1 MSSVLR
7 TAGPAG
13 WRSVKQTPSGCQL
26 GSSSI
31 LDSTAGAPKRIVC
44 AGSTPEVLQYLPEC
58 HEGPGPSTLRTARRG
73 AQEESVFRTWPI
85 AAVGL
90 VALLLVVIVS
100 VQTASRRAD
109 EIYSQLEALNAHHRE
124 VDARLRQLRGDL
136 SLSGIFIRDYLLDS
150 EREHALDY
158 RKTLLKFRRDNMAE
172 LLKLRTLVTS
182 AEEQTRIDNLQAKL
196 DDYWEVFEPLFDWTA
211 VEKSTQSFRF
221 LRREILPRREAA
233 LAIAQDI
240 EQFNNAN
247 LAAQRAE
254 VTRRFAD
261 FQRGLH
267 ALLWQSLALGV
278 LVALTAVIRLRIV
291 ERRTVE
297 QKLHA
302 EEAERQLRELSQQLV
317 ATQEEERKKLSRE
330 LHDHVGQMLTALR
343 MELGR
348 IDRARGPVAAE
359 IPAAVAECRQLVDN
373 VVRTVRDLSLG
384 LRPSMLDDF
393 GLQPALEWHIR
404 DVSRRYGLTVDLTT
418 HGDLETLPEPHR
430 TCIYRVVQE
439 ALTNCVRHAR
449 ATRVQV
455 QLDRRGEALEALV
468 SDDGSGF
475 EQVPRPTGLG
485 LRGIEERVRDL
496 KGSVTVT
503 TAPRGGTTI
512 RVVLPLPAPV
522 EVPIANLA
530 G

>member
-1 MSSVLR
+1 M
-7 TAGPAG
+7 
-13 WRSVKQTPSGCQL
+13 
-26 GSSSI
+26 
-31 LDSTAGAPKRIVC
+31 
-44 AGSTPEVLQYLPEC
+44 
-58 HEGPGPSTLRTARRG
+58 
-73 AQEESVFRTWPI
+73 FRTWPI

-100 VQTASRRAD
+100 VLTASRRAD
-109 EIYSQLEALNAHHRE
+109 EIYNQLEALNAHHRE
-124 VDARLRQLRGDL
+124 VDTGLRRLRGDL
-136 SLSGIFIRDYLLDS
+136 HLSGIFIRDYLLDS

-158 RKTLLKFRRDNMAE
+158 RDSLLNFRRDNMAT
-172 LLKLRTLVTS
+172 LLQLRTLVTG
-182 AEEQTRIDNLQAKL
+182 AEEQVRIDNLQAKL

-221 LRREILPRREAA
+221 LRREVLPRREAA

-254 VTRRFAD
+254 VTRRSAD
-261 FQRGLH
+261 FQRGLR

-348 IDRARGPVAAE
+348 IDRVRGPVAAE

-404 DVSRRYGLTVDLTT
+404 DVSRRFGLTVDLTT
-418 HGDLETLPEPHR
+418 HGDLDTLPEPHR

-455 QLDRRGEALEALV
+455 QLDRRGEALEASV

-475 EQVPRPTGLG
+475 EQVSRPTGLG

>member
-1 MSSVLR
+1 VL
-7 TAGPAG
+7 
-13 WRSVKQTPSGCQL
+13 
-26 GSSSI
+26 
-31 LDSTAGAPKRIVC
+31 
-44 AGSTPEVLQYLPEC
+44 
-58 HEGPGPSTLRTARRG
+58 
-73 AQEESVFRTWPI
+73 FRTWPI

-90 VALLLVVIVS
+90 AALLLVVIVS
-100 VQTASRRAD
+100 VLTASRRAD
-109 EIYSQLEALNAHHRE
+109 EIYNQLEALNAHHRE
-124 VDARLRQLRGDL
+124 VDTRLRRLRADVH
-136 SLSGIFIRDYLLDS
+136 LSGIFIRDYLLDA
-150 EREHALDY
+150 EREHSSDY
-158 RKTLLKFRRDNMAE
+158 RETLSRIRRDNIAT
-172 LLKLRTLVTS
+172 LRQLRTLVTG
-182 AEEQTRIDNLQAKL
+182 AEERVRIDNLQAKL

-221 LRREILPRREAA
+221 LRREVLPRREAA

-247 LAAQRAE
+247 LSAQRAE
-254 VTRRFAD
+254 VTRRFAS

-297 QKLHA
+297 QRLHA
-302 EEAERQLRELSQQLV
+302 EEAERQLRQLSQQLV

-348 IDRARGPVAAE
+348 IDRVRGPVDAE
-359 IPAAVAECRQLVDN
+359 IRAAVAECRQLVDN

-430 TCIYRVVQE
+430 TCIYRIVQE

-455 QLDRRGEALEALV
+455 QLDRRGDALEASV
-468 SDDGSGF
+468 SDDGTGF
-475 EQVPRPTGLG
+475 EQVPRPAGLG

-496 KGSVTVT
+496 RGTVTLT

-512 RVVLPLPAPV
+512 RVVLPLPAGV

>member
-31 LDSTAGAPKRIVC
+31 LDSTAGAPKRIVG

-211 VEKSTQSFRF
+211 V
-221 LRREILPRREAA
+221 
-233 LAIAQDI
+233 
-240 EQFNNAN
+240 
-247 LAAQRAE
+247 
-254 VTRRFAD
+254 
-261 FQRGLH
+261 
-267 ALLWQSLALGV
+267 
-278 LVALTAVIRLRIV
+278 
-291 ERRTVE
+291 
-297 QKLHA
+297 
-302 EEAERQLRELSQQLV
+302 
-317 ATQEEERKKLSRE
+317 
-330 LHDHVGQMLTALR
+330 
-343 MELGR
+343 
-348 IDRARGPVAAE
+348 
-359 IPAAVAECRQLVDN
+359 
-373 VVRTVRDLSLG
+373 
-384 LRPSMLDDF
+384 
-393 GLQPALEWHIR
+393 
-404 DVSRRYGLTVDLTT
+404 
-418 HGDLETLPEPHR
+418 
-430 TCIYRVVQE
+430 
-439 ALTNCVRHAR
+439 
-449 ATRVQV
+449 
-455 QLDRRGEALEALV
+455 
-468 SDDGSGF
+468 
-475 EQVPRPTGLG
+475 
-485 LRGIEERVRDL
+485 
-496 KGSVTVT
+496 
-503 TAPRGGTTI
+503 
-512 RVVLPLPAPV
+512 
-522 EVPIANLA
+522 
-530 G
+530 